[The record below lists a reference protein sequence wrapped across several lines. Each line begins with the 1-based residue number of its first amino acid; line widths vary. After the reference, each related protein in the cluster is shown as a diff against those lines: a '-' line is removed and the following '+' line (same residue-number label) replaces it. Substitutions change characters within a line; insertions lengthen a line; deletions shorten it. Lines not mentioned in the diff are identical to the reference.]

1 MINQS
6 KNMKNYSILWFGQRW
21 DKYRRRDIELISRL
35 VKRPSIKSIILIEP
49 VLPITSISN
58 LWLRNYDSD
67 GRNTWKRIFRF
78 GYVWQPQPNIWVISP
93 IVLFFGLGRLSSY
106 LVNKIRV
113 ITAKMILNRLNIDQL
128 ILWIGY
134 PYYSTSLVG
143 AFGESLFCYSL
154 CEDFKEKIP
163 SYSKLI
169 NNENHRLSEKADL
182 IFVVTEHLALQ
193 YKKYQ
198 NKVHVVP
205 NGVDIAWINK
215 YKKMSPNSDIK
226 TIKKPVIGFV
236 GGIDDSVDLNL
247 VKYLARERPDWSVV
261 MIGAV
266 SKNLRNKI
274 LRDYSMENLSFLGSK
289 PFELIPAYVDKFD
302 VCILPF
308 IDNIR
313 NQNRSAM
320 KLYAYLALG
329 KPIVS
334 RPIADAEKFSN
345 IILLAQEKGEFLRA
359 IEKTLINDT
368 KKSRQTRISVA
379 ETQSW
384 DKRAE
389 HIYKLLVSALR
400 Q

>member
-1 MINQS
+1 
-6 KNMKNYSILWFGQRW
+6 
-21 DKYRRRDIELISRL
+21 
-35 VKRPSIKSIILIEP
+35 
-49 VLPITSISN
+49 
-58 LWLRNYDSD
+58 
-67 GRNTWKRIFRF
+67 
-78 GYVWQPQPNIWVISP
+78 
-93 IVLFFGLGRLSSY
+93 
-106 LVNKIRV
+106 
-113 ITAKMILNRLNIDQL
+113 
-128 ILWIGY
+128 
-134 PYYSTSLVG
+134 
-143 AFGESLFCYSL
+143 
-154 CEDFKEKIP
+154 
-163 SYSKLI
+163 
-169 NNENHRLSEKADL
+169 
-182 IFVVTEHLALQ
+182 
-193 YKKYQ
+193 
-198 NKVHVVP
+198 
-205 NGVDIAWINK
+205 
-215 YKKMSPNSDIK
+215 MSPKSDIK

-266 SKNLRNKI
+266 SKDLRTKI
-274 LRDYSMENLSFLGSK
+274 LRASSMENLSFLGSK
-289 PFELIPAYVDKFD
+289 PFELIPAYVDNFD

-313 NQNRSAM
+313 NRNRSAM

-368 KKSRQTRISVA
+368 KKSRQARISMA